1 MPYVL
6 NAAALAT
13 LGRREEARM
22 VADRVRQLEP
32 SLTVSTAIR
41 SARFAN
47 PDKNAELGDAL
58 HLAGLPD

>member
-1 MPYVL
+1 
-6 NAAALAT
+6 
-13 LGRREEARM
+13 M

>member
-6 NAAALAT
+6 HAAALAN
-13 LGRREEARM
+13 LGHLEQARV
-22 VADRVRQLEP
+22 VADRVRELEP

-47 PDKNAELGDAL
+47 PDKKAELGDAL
-58 HLAGLPD
+58 LRAGLPE